1 MLYDSNSKKI
11 QWWEPQVGKEEK
23 QLLLDV
29 LNSNFLNDGEFT
41 TRFETHLA
49 KLLNCKHAVAVT
61 SGTSALF
68 LALVANGIG
77 HGDEVLVPDIA
88 CEHFATTYV
97 FKHAFNNQNEV
108 IFG

>member
-1 MLYDSNSKKI
+1 MGSNSKHI
-11 QWWEPQVGKEEK
+11 QWWEPQVGQEEK

-61 SGTSALF
+61 SGTNALF
-68 LALVANGIG
+68 LALVANEIG
-77 HGDEVLVPDIA
+77 HGDEVLVPDI
-88 CEHFATTYV
+88 TLL
-97 FKHAFNNQNEV
+97 QQPMPL
-108 IFG
+108 